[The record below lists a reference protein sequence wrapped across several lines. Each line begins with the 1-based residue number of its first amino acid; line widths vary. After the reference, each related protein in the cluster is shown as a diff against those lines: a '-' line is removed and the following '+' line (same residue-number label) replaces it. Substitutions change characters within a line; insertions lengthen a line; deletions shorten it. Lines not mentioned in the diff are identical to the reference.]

1 MLGLLSVQLKVSLIL
16 LAQCLQ
22 LLKVLLLLLKLTPD
36 LLDFF
41 SCSSKF
47 IAVVRDFIGSQ
58 LIMRGRLSTNEM
70 IPLIWRRRASQ
81 IFLTRGHLGSLVHG
95 VSHMNVGATTVVA
108 TATVVEVTTVVGVVV
123 VAITTVV
130 AIAIAIAI
138 AIALFITIIFT
149 LAIKDITI
157 VSAS

>member
-1 MLGLLSVQLKVSLIL
+1 
-16 LAQCLQ
+16 
-22 LLKVLLLLLKLTPD
+22 VLLLLVKLIPD

-47 IAVVRDFIGSQ
+47 IALVRDFIGSQ
-58 LIMRGRLSTNEM
+58 LIMRGRLTNVR
-70 IPLIWRRRASQ
+70 IPNIWRRRASQ

-149 LAIKDITI
+149 LVAIKEITI

>member
-22 LLKVLLLLLKLTPD
+22 LLKVLLLLLKLISD

-41 SCSSKF
+41 SCRSKF
-47 IAVVRDFIGSQ
+47 IALVRDFIGSQ
-58 LIMRGRLSTNEM
+58 LIMRGRLTNER
-70 IPLIWRRRASQ
+70 IPNIWRRRASQ

-108 TATVVEVTTVVGVVV
+108 TATIVDVTTVVGVVV

-138 AIALFITIIFT
+138 FITIIVT
-149 LAIKDITI
+149 LVTIKEITI
-157 VSAS
+157 LSAS